1 MSIFAKLVNL
11 ENFDKD
17 YALCTVVSVQGSTP
31 RKAGAKMIII
41 DNGLPEGHIVGTIGG
56 GAIEHAVRR
65 QAVMLL
71 HEKKTKLINISLR
84 NDLGMCC
91 GGEMSIFIEPI
102 IKQPPFFC
110 FGAGHIAQALC
121 PLAVNLGYRVV
132 VVDERR
138 ALLEQEVFSACE
150 RKEHNSSFD
159 LAQLTFK
166 DSFIVIATHDHGL
179 DQHIAE
185 HIIDKPFLYAA
196 LIGSQRKALMTQKR
210 LRAKGFSEVV
220 SGRLRCPAG
229 LAIHADTPQ
238 EIAVS
243 IMAEM
248 TLVKHAPHHPMRHDS
263 SSRKKQSHGVSQS
276 IAQV

>member
-56 GAIEHAVRR
+56 GAIEHTVRQ
-65 QAVMLL
+65 QAIMLL
-71 HEKKTKLINISLR
+71 HERKTKLINISLR

-102 IKQPPFFC
+102 VKQAPFFC

-138 ALLEQEVFSACE
+138 DLLEQEVFSACE

-159 LAQLTFK
+159 LAKLACK
-166 DSFIVIATHDHGL
+166 DSFIVIATHDHQL

-185 HIIDKPFLYAA
+185 HIINKPFLYAA
-196 LIGSQRKALMTQKR
+196 LVGSQRKALMTRKR
-210 LRAKGFSEVV
+210 LQAKGFNEEIIK
-220 SGRLRCPAG
+220 RLRCPAG
-229 LAIHADTPQ
+229 LAIHADTPA
-238 EIAVS
+238 EIAIS
-243 IMAEM
+243 IVAEM
-248 TLVKHAPHHPMRHDS
+248 TLVKHVAHHPMRHDS
-263 SSRKKQSHGVSQS
+263 SSGKKQSHGISQS
-276 IAQV
+276 VAQV